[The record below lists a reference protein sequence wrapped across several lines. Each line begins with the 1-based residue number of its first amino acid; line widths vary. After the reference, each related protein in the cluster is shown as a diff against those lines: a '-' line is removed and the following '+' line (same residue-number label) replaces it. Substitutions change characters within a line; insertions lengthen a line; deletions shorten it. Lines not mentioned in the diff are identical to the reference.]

1 MSPSGDGVAENLE
14 KATRPYRLRQR
25 GVSMEETRTRV
36 LSAARELILSDDAL
50 TQFSMEA
57 VSKLAGV
64 TRVTVYQRFGS
75 KRGLLEALFDEMGE
89 RGALMEKIPAA
100 LSRPR
105 PQDAIQAYI
114 LVFCEFWEVG
124 RAMNR
129 RLRAFAA
136 LDKEFAEA
144 IEARYERRHRSWNV
158 LMARLGNYT
167 DEPVSEET
175 MSTLLALSGFEFY
188 DVLAGES
195 RAPEEVASTIYR
207 LVMAELKVRVQ

>member
-1 MSPSGDGVAENLE
+1 MSPSEDGVAEVPG
-14 KATRPYRLRQR
+14 KVTRPYRLKQR
-25 GVSMEETRTRV
+25 GASMEETRSRV
-36 LSAARELILSDDAL
+36 LAAARELILSDDAL

-57 VSKLAGV
+57 VARLAGV

-89 RGALMEKIPAA
+89 RGALMQKIPAA
-100 LSRPR
+100 LGRPR

-114 LVFCEFWEVG
+114 LVFCEFWEAG

-144 IEARYERRHRSWNV
+144 IEARYERRHRSWSV
-158 LMARLGNYT
+158 LVARLGNYT
-167 DEPVSEET
+167 AEPASEET

-188 DVLAGES
+188 DVLAGEA
-195 RAPEEVASTIYR
+195 RTPEEVSATIQR
-207 LVMAELKVRVQ
+207 LVMAELKVNFQ